1 MAVCGAH
8 DVGERLG
15 QFVEVVDHLHVVL
28 RRVEIALA
36 QHPQRRHHAVFAFVH
51 PLVEFRRFAVEV
63 AQHLAVLL
71 EDGQQRAVVDA
82 GGGVDRR
89 ADHRGDLFDDVFVR
103 DGGRRFGALRLFD
116 EVAVDEHVA
125 RQHRQQDQH
134 DGSSVDECQSD
145 DVGDDEAAQRRH
157 EPSRHDG
164 HHARNTVNGRFASPG
179 AVGQRRTHRH
189 HEGDVGG
196 RQRQF
201 ERCGH
206 GDQQCRSGE
215 VDRGADHVERC
226 AGVFDVRH
234 FEAAGDRLAEPL
246 GNDPLD
252 GMVGVERRADDG
264 AGEGRRTVFAL
275 LLLVVLAGQREF
287 GFGDVHRLARRPER
301 EDHHHARTDEE
312 GEVGRNVLVERIHR
326 HRGVAG
332 VAGDLE
338 GVPAG
343 DRYADEVHQIVSG
356 EGEREGEGAAQDRDA
371 QDVDLETLDEEEDEA
386 AYQPADQ

>member
-1 MAVCGAH
+1 MALRLQQVAQLEHHRARLVEDRQVEHTGFRTPLAGGVEPPQLALDRVRNGLEKTVAHREHQVDVAEVVGREHGVDAAVDRLHFVAHADQVGRLFAGQPFVVVVDMAVCGAH

-134 DGSSVDECQSD
+134 DGSSVDERQSD

-226 AGVFDVRH
+226 AGVLDVRH

-252 GMVGVERRADDG
+252 GVVGVERRADDG
-264 AGEGRRTVFAL
+264 AGEG
-275 LLLVVLAGQREF
+275 
-287 GFGDVHRLARRPER
+287 
-301 EDHHHARTDEE
+301 
-312 GEVGRNVLVERIHR
+312 
-326 HRGVAG
+326 
-332 VAGDLE
+332 
-338 GVPAG
+338 
-343 DRYADEVHQIVSG
+343 
-356 EGEREGEGAAQDRDA
+356 
-371 QDVDLETLDEEEDEA
+371 
-386 AYQPADQ
+386 